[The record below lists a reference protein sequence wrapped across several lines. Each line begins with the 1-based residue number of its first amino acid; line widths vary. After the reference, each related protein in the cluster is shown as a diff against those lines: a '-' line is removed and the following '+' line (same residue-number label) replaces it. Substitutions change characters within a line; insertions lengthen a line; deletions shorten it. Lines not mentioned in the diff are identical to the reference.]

1 MKLIIAYQ
9 FHQASFTRY
18 ALTTIDITRQ
28 ANTNKY
34 LPALS
39 TNSVGIIIRGNDVFV
54 KQHGC
59 ATVIITNATQHVI
72 HHINT
77 THCVTVTLTPLLIS
91 SHSHV
96 PTQQVEPF
104 AHGCPVVPFTIVVW
118 WFVPFGFVGV
128 WVRLGAHTR
137 RRRGIGWPWR
147 PIFAW
152 MALVCGE
159 GVIVYRLL

>member
-59 ATVIITNATQHVI
+59 ATVIITNATQHII

-104 AHGCPVVPFTIVVW
+104 ALFCPVAFHNRFGRLSVVALLGR
-118 WFVPFGFVGV
+118 FGAFGCE
-128 WVRLGAHTR
+128 HTQD
-137 RRRGIGWPWR
+137 RGHTGGYGPVQRMDGSCLWR
-147 PIFAW
+147 
-152 MALVCGE
+152 GR
-159 GVIVYRLL
+159 YRV